1 VIRENSLSIRENSS
15 FKMALTTKEKTK
27 IIKESGL
34 DEKDTGSVDIQIV
47 LLSKTIDKLVL
58 HLKKHAQD
66 VHSKRGLIKMVIKR
80 KKLLAYLKKISEKRY
95 SAVIKKIGLKK

>member
-95 SAVIKKIGLKK
+95 LAVIKKIGLKK

>member
-1 VIRENSLSIRENSS
+1 
-15 FKMALTTKEKTK
+15 MALKTKEKIK
-27 IIKESGL
+27 IIKEIGL
-34 DEKDTGSVDIQIV
+34 DEKDTGSVDVQIV

-58 HLKKHAQD
+58 HLKKHTQD

-95 SAVIKKIGLKK
+95 SEVVKKIGLKK